1 MTETTA
7 VGEER
12 PTDSPAALFERD
24 GHVWHPQLASV
35 GPWSPEALHGG
46 PVAALCVSVVE
57 ELLPD
62 DDLVTTRMTLDL
74 VRPVPTRPLE
84 VRAEI
89 VKQGRRVHL
98 ARVEILDEGQ
108 VAAWATVQ
116 RTKRHPVELPPL
128 ANTGVEL
135 QPPPDLPEQ
144 FAPFDSS
151 STPRIPAPFLRLG
164 TELRTPQTNAIYA
177 ARTTEAWIR
186 VFAHLTPGVPLSTSA
201 AVYAAADYGNALG
214 APEPPGLGMLFP
226 NADLTVH
233 LARTPESAWVRLA
246 PRSTWLESGIGQT
259 SCALSDVLGLLG
271 TSIVTLAMANRPPA
285 TPQ

>member
-1 MTETTA
+1 MSDA
-7 VGEER
+7 NPMG
-12 PTDSPAALFERD
+12 DAPAALFERD
-24 GHVWHPQLASV
+24 GSIWHPLEASV

-84 VRAEI
+84 VRARV

-98 ARVEILDEGQ
+98 AGVEILSEGQ
-108 VAAWATVQ
+108 PVGLATVQ
-116 RTKRHPVELPPL
+116 RTKLNPVNLPPL
-128 ANTGVEL
+128 EGSGVEL

-144 FAPFDSS
+144 FAAFDSATTS
-151 STPRIPAPFLRLG
+151 RIPAPFLRLV
-164 TELRTPQTNAIYA
+164 TDLRTPQTDAIYEP
-177 ARTTEAWIR
+177 RPTVAWLR
-186 VFAHLTPGVPLSTSA
+186 VFAHLTPGTPLSPAA

-233 LARTPESAWVRLA
+233 LARRPEGGWVRMA
-246 PRSTWLESGIGQT
+246 PRSTWLPTGIGQT
-259 SCALSDVLGLLG
+259 ACELSDVRGFLG
-271 TSIVTLAMANRPPA
+271 TSVVTLALANRPG
-285 TPQ
+285 